1 MRVWRGTRHV
11 CFVSSYLFYFGRV
24 VGGEGGGDGSC
35 GSWIVIRLRFGIMA
49 SK

>member
-24 VGGEGGGDGSC
+24 VGGKGGGGWIL
-35 GSWIVIRLRFGIMA
+35 WIVDCDTAEVWDNG
-49 SK
+49 